1 MHRDFIKMKIK
12 SIVPLTIEI
21 RNNSIIYLPLK
32 GLKNQYYLHRDI
44 YHEARTLVRGFINN
58 PAR

>member
-1 MHRDFIKMKIK
+1 MKIK
-12 SIVPLTIEI
+12 SMVPSPIEI
-21 RNNSIIYLPLK
+21 KNDSMIYLPLK

-44 YHEARTLVRGFINN
+44 YHEARAVVRGFINN